1 MPMPEV
7 EDVVNTRP
15 PVFSYYE
22 FVITWSCLL
31 ENKHMSFHK
40 LELKNFQTQAFS
52 KQWLEHSPGW
62 EWCKCVCGAG
72 FCVCMSVCICVCVYV
87 CIHVPMQGHVAEL
100 TKLNSCSRWT
110 VWINKCCAW
119 LDCSFSNL
127 PPFLPLSLPSLSS
140 LPSLLPFSSLLLSMA
155 TRRPSHRLTLCFQKP
170 FVWLGSRTDSIMS
183 EGQEVKKPP
192 IPSWFSFSRLAEKE
206 TRRRAE
212 KKNQMQETILW
223 LTLLLST
230 KTSWVYNHS
239 DQRNVLQSQSTN
251 DALMGIWC

>member
-1 MPMPEV
+1 MPEV

-127 PPFLPLSLPSLSS
+127 SPFPPFLPPSLPSPLCSHFPPS
-140 LPSLLPFSSLLLSMA
+140 FCPWLHGGQVIGWLFAFRSLLSDLAVEQIRSCL
-155 TRRPSHRLTLCFQKP
+155 K
-170 FVWLGSRTDSIMS
+170 
-183 EGQEVKKPP
+183 VKKLKSPQFPP
-192 IPSWFSFSRLAEKE
+192 GS
-206 TRRRAE
+206 
-212 KKNQMQETILW
+212 
-223 LTLLLST
+223 LS
-230 KTSWVYNHS
+230 V
-239 DQRNVLQSQSTN
+239 
-251 DALMGIWC
+251 G